1 MQRPPPFVAGR
12 QKALSLGALSAHND
26 LRINPKDLA
35 PFMSS
40 DRPVWLRLAPVIF
53 LLLWSG
59 GYGVAKV
66 GLDYAAPM
74 TILALRFA
82 LVVVAMAVL
91 WAALRPPLPQSR
103 AEWGHLAIVGLLIQ
117 SVYFGMSYCALDA
130 GVAVGTLA
138 LLMTLQPVLV
148 ALIAPRW
155 TGERVGWRQ
164 WGGLI
169 LGLIGAAVVIGAR
182 SAVEPPSFMGFV
194 FAMIGLAGIVAAS
207 LWEKR
212 FGLRHHPVTS
222 NLVGYAAGFL
232 GVLPLL
238 AMQDDLSVTWSWP
251 FVGVLF
257 YLVVGNSLVAVGLL
271 LAMIRVGD
279 VARVSALFF
288 LVPPLAAVIAWAMVG
303 EVMPPVAW
311 SGMVVAGL
319 GVVLATRKAG

>member
-1 MQRPPPFVAGR
+1 
-12 QKALSLGALSAHND
+12 
-26 LRINPKDLA
+26 
-35 PFMSS
+35 MSS

-53 LLLWSG
+53 LCLWSG

-66 GLDYAAPM
+66 GLGYAAPM

-91 WAALRPPLPQSR
+91 WTMLRPPLPKTR

-117 SVYFGMSYCALDA
+117 SVYFGMTYYALEA
-130 GVAVGTLA
+130 GVAAGTVA
-138 LLMTLQPVLV
+138 LLMTLQPIAVG
-148 ALIAPRW
+148 LIAPRW
-155 TGERVGWRQ
+155 TGERVGWKQ
-164 WGGLI
+164 WYGLI

-182 SAVEPPSFMGFV
+182 SALEPPSGVGFV
-194 FAMIGLAGIVAAS
+194 FAVIGLAGIVTAS

-212 FGLRHHPVTS
+212 FGLQHHPVTS
-222 NLVGYAAGFL
+222 NLVGYAAGL
-232 GVLPLL
+232 VGILPLL
-238 AMQDDLSVTWSWP
+238 ALQEDLSIDWTWS

-288 LVPPLAAVIAWAMVG
+288 LVPPLAAVIAWVMLG
-303 EVMPPVAW
+303 EVMPPLAW
-311 SGMVVAGL
+311 VGMALAGV
-319 GVVLATRKAG
+319 GVVLATRKAV